1 MDSYLVCGFLNL
13 LDLSETLVGIV
24 LDELLD
30 FLEGFPQH
38 VSVTLGA
45 DGTL

>member
-1 MDSYLVCGFLNL
+1 MDRYLVGGFLNL
-13 LDLSETLVGIV
+13 LNLSETLVGIV